1 MASSTKKELGI
12 TGRSYS
18 SRLQYN
24 LGTDEYLSTLRW
36 PSDIAIYNK
45 MERSD
50 SQVKATLLMLEL
62 PIRSTSWYI
71 KPFDN
76 SRKAKK
82 IADFIEEALFSS
94 MTLSFDDFIKEA
106 CTMFTYGHAVFE
118 KVFKLN
124 DKKELIWSKFATRP
138 QSTIYDIMYDN
149 VGDLKGVQQTL
160 INRGWQ
166 NIDIPIEKLLVFS
179 HDMKQ
184 GDCRGRSA
192 LRSAYKHWSI
202 KDFIYKLL
210 NIGVERNLVGTPV
223 VKLPENFDDGDYE
236 RAKAIVT
243 NLRSN
248 EYGGATLPP
257 GFELNMFEGKRTL
270 VDVMPYIEYQDTLIS
285 RSILAQ
291 FMNLGSNSAGSFALS
306 KDQTDLFLMM
316 LGAIAKNISGII
328 NSHAIKQLVNYNFAS
343 DLYPELCFR
352 PLGNFKIFETLKL
365 LVDGKLII
373 PDESLENYIRDM
385 LELPDK
391 DEDDNENYVMP
402 GYKAEVLPSDNAPD
416 NAPENSAPEDKAT
429 EDMANNV
436 SGTSEPADNL
446 SLSGQAG
453 TKKLAES
460 HLDIVDWQSVDTNFN
475 DIEDEFRAEGRKIIQ
490 KQLNDLSKR
499 VKKMKLEDISTI
511 QVGYK
516 SQMTT
521 FVASMYKKA
530 FNAGVSQVQKELKTR
545 HAPELDE
552 KMLMAK
558 AAVVANN
565 ISERVKVLFLSE
577 YLNQQG
583 LTENTELQSKR
594 AMKLILGG

>member
-1 MASSTKKELGI
+1 MAGSNKKELGI

-24 LGTDEYLSTLRW
+24 LGTDEYLSTLKW

-82 IADFIEEALFSS
+82 ISDFIEEALFSS

-124 DKKELIWSKFATRP
+124 SKKELIWSKFATRP

-166 NIDIPIEKLLVFS
+166 NIHIPIEKLLVFS

-184 GDCRGRSA
+184 GDYRGRSA

-257 GFELNMFEGKRTL
+257 GFELDMFEGKRTL

-373 PDESLENYIRDM
+373 PDESLEDYIRDM
-385 LELPDK
+385 LELPEK
-391 DEDDNENYVMP
+391 EENDETYVMP
-402 GYKAEVLPSDNAPD
+402 DYKTEVLP
-416 NAPENSAPEDKAT
+416 EDKSV

-436 SGTSEPADNL
+436 SGTSEPSKSKNDI
-446 SLSGQAG
+446 SFSRQAE
-453 TKKLAES
+453 TKKLAEPKN
-460 HLDIVDWQSVDTNFN
+460 HIDVVDWQSVDTNFN
-475 DIEDEFRAEGRKIIQ
+475 NIEDEFRTEGRKIIQ

-499 VKKMKLEDISTI
+499 IKKIKLEDISTI

-521 FVASMYKKA
+521 FVANMYKKA

-545 HAPELDE
+545 LAPELDE